1 MPFRRLSLTRVYA
14 VLLAAGALVPAGS
27 GASAARTRHHRH
39 GSGHAHPL
47 LRPPPPPAAPVAT
60 PGPATHEFYPEN
72 VEGGV
77 PGNLPFN
84 NQIRKFTDPLNANG
98 GR

>member
-1 MPFRRLSLTRVYA
+1 MPFRRLSLTEVFA

-47 LRPPPPPAAPVAT
+47 RRPPPPGAPVAT